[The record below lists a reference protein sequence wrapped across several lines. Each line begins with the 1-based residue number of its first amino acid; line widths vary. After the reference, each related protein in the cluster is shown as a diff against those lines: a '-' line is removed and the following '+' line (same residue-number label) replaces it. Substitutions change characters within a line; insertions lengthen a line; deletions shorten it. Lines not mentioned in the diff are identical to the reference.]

1 MDKEEKVRALVPVN
15 PESESEY
22 LLFVTQ
28 NGLVKRTPMSEFDSI
43 RQNGKIAI
51 TLRDD
56 DELMGVK
63 ETTGDDEIIIAGSN
77 GKAVRFHEDGIR
89 AMGRT
94 ASGVKGFNVDGSV
107 VVGVATSR
115 DGTHLLAVSENGY
128 GKRTAI
134 EEYRLTTRGAKG
146 VKTIN
151 ITQKTGDLVS
161 VRAVNGDEDVM
172 IITNTDII
180 IRIAVENIGIYSRN
194 TQGVKLINVGEDES
208 VAKIAIV
215 DKRRG
220 SRRYG

>member
-1 MDKEEKVRALVPVN
+1 MLISKHSSANSLSSVSYTHLDV
-15 PESESEY
+15 Y
-22 LLFVTQ
+22 
-28 NGLVKRTPMSEFDSI
+28 KR
-43 RQNGKIAI
+43 Q

-161 VRAVNGDEDVM
+161 VRAVNGDE
-172 IITNTDII
+172 
-180 IRIAVENIGIYSRN
+180 AVSY
-194 TQGVKLINVGEDES
+194 THLIKV
-208 VAKIAIV
+208 V
-215 DKRRG
+215 
-220 SRRYG
+220 

>member
-1 MDKEEKVRALVPVN
+1 
-15 PESESEY
+15 
-22 LLFVTQ
+22 
-28 NGLVKRTPMSEFDSI
+28 MSEFDSI

-172 IITNTDII
+172 IITNTGII

-215 DKRRG
+215 DKEEEAEDTAEV
-220 SRRYG
+220 STETVEKAVETEESAKDAVEPIDNENKE